1 MRARPFSYAIRN
13 MTLPDVEVHVRLI
26 APAGDE
32 WTWNDPASADVVSGS
47 ALDFCLVVT
56 QRRHVTT
63 PDSSSTGAAAEEWI
77 GIAQAFAG
85 APTPGRPPVGR
96 IG

>member
-1 MRARPFSYAIRN
+1 

-26 APAGDE
+26 GPAGDE
-32 WTWNDPASADVVSGS
+32 WMWNDPASADVVSGS

-56 QRRHVTT
+56 QRRHVSDTGLVV
-63 PDSSSTGAAAEEWI
+63 TGAAAEEWI

-85 APTPGRPPVGR
+85 APTPGRPPAGR